1 MKKTLKIKYEGQLIG
16 TRQTKRD
23 YKFALIMRYTEK
35 GIESR
40 IAELTERIHDSK
52 TKLEKELS
60 DWERNYINDILQS
73 NIEEVE
79 ELKKGINNWKLLA
92 CSSGTNTLNQEIS
105 RRNKFQAED
114 VQFVITTEI
123 E

>member
-16 TRQTKRD
+16 TRQTSRD

-35 GIESR
+35 GIKTR
-40 IAELTERIHDSK
+40 FVELTERINSLK
-52 TKLEKELS
+52 KYLEKTLPQCEK
-60 DWERNYINDILQS
+60 DYVNDILQS
-73 NIEEVE
+73 DIEDLEA
-79 ELKKGINNWKLLA
+79 LKKGINNWKLLA